1 MRRSE
6 WFAKIAPV
14 ALVLLFVSVAPA
26 GARDM
31 FGLRVGLYTD
41 PNDAFAGVEGV
52 FHVGNSVYFNP
63 NFEYV
68 FVEDLNYWTL
78 NGDFHYDFP
87 THRPYYVWAGAG
99 VGLLRV
105 DPPGADNSDT
115 DVGLNLLAGFGFQ
128 TGSVIPY
135 FQAKVILK
143 NGSEFALVFGVRF

>member
-68 FVEDLNYWTL
+68 FVDDPHYMTFNA
-78 NGDFHYDFP
+78 DFHYDFP
-87 THRPYYVWAGAG
+87 TRSRAYVWAGAG
-99 VGLLRV
+99 LGVLYTNPEVG
-105 DPPGADNSDT
+105 DSNT
-115 DVGLNLLAGFGFQ
+115 DLGLNLLFGV
-128 TGSVIPY
+128 GLKGHVVPY
-135 FQAKVILK
+135 VQAKVIV
-143 NGSEFALVFGVRF
+143 SEDTAFVLGVGLRF